1 MSEHSADSVVV
12 VVVIGDVVVGELV
25 VGEFVVEVGV
35 PAAGISVPVQ
45 DPLGTSET
53 FVTSSGLMVPLMS
66 IGVGWISSR
75 SDLIWS
81 SLT

>member
-1 MSEHSADSVVV
+1 MVV
-12 VVVIGDVVVGELV
+12 DEVVVGEDV
-25 VGEFVVEVGV
+25 VGEVGVGEVGV
-35 PAAGISVPVQ
+35 GEVGVGLPAGISVPVQ

-81 SLT
+81 SST